1 MKKFTLQN
9 NDSWEG
15 LGLGTWKSKPGEV
28 KQAIIE
34 AIKCGYKHIDCAAV
48 YGNEKEI
55 GEAFT
60 YCFNNNLVK
69 REDLWITSKLWNN
82 SHKKEHVTPA
92 LKQTLADLQLDYLDL
107 YIIHWPIA
115 IKNET
120 LYPTDASDYIS
131 LTEIPI
137 IETWGM
143 MEEAKKNG
151 LTKHIG
157 VSNFSILKL
166 KDLYSKATIKPEVN
180 QVELHPYLQ
189 QEELYSFCN
198 EHNII
203 LTGYAPLGSGD
214 RSEGL
219 KRDNEPS
226 LLENNVV
233 NTIAKKHNATAAQIL
248 ISWHLHRG
256 NTVIPKSITPERIQ
270 QNFLAHK
277 LTLDKEDM
285 IAIKNLDK
293 HYRYLDA
300 KFFEIPGNGYSNI
313 FDE

>member
-9 NDSWEG
+9 NDLWEG

-60 YCFNNNLVK
+60 YCFETNLVK

-82 SHKKEHVTPA
+82 SHKKEHVIPA

-115 IKNET
+115 IKHET

-137 IETWGM
+137 IETWSM
-143 MEEAKKNG
+143 MEEAKNNG
-151 LTKHIG
+151 LAKHIG
-157 VSNFSILKL
+157 VSNFSVLKL
-166 KDLYSKATIKPEVN
+166 KDLYNKATIKPEVN

-219 KRDNEPS
+219 KKDNEPS
-226 LLENNVV
+226 LLENIVI
-233 NTIAKKHNATAAQIL
+233 NTIAKKHNVTAAQIL

-256 NTVIPKSITPERIQ
+256 NTVIPKSITPERIK

-277 LTLDKEDM
+277 ITLDKDDM
-285 IAIKNLDK
+285 DTIKKLDK